1 MRASLEIAKG
11 GLSQKFMTRNTL
23 VPGESIVMDWSKG
36 RSNSFTVYGRS
47 SRWARKPARSV
58 WICPSIMPAPSFV
71 PRWGRCSIRQPTR
84 WWMHSA
90 SERKSCMADASIQI
104 EVVYASVQRQ
114 VLKTVDVPVGSSV
127 RQALALSGM
136 DKEFPELDLSQ
147 CAVGIFGKVVADP
160 AARVLETGSG

>member
-1 MRASLEIAKG
+1 MS
-11 GLSQKFMTRNTL
+11 
-23 VPGESIVMDWSKG
+23 
-36 RSNSFTVYGRS
+36 GRS

-58 WICPSIMPAPSFV
+58 WICPSIMPAPSFA

-84 WWMHSA
+84 WWMRSA

-114 VLKTVDVPVGSSV
+114 VLKTVDVPAGSSV

-160 AARVLETGSG
+160 AARVLEAGERIEIYRPLVADPMEIRRLRAAKAREKRTPLG

>member
-1 MRASLEIAKG
+1 
-11 GLSQKFMTRNTL
+11 
-23 VPGESIVMDWSKG
+23 
-36 RSNSFTVYGRS
+36 
-47 SRWARKPARSV
+47 
-58 WICPSIMPAPSFV
+58 
-71 PRWGRCSIRQPTR
+71 IRQPTR

-147 CAVGIFGKVVADP
+147 CAVGIFGKVRGD
-160 AARVLETGSG
+160 ARVDELDLARLAFKSR